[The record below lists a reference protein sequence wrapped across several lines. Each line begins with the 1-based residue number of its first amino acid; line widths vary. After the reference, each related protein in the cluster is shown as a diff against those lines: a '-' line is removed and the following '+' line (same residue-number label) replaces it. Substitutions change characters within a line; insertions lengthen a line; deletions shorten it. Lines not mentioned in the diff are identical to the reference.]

1 MPANGEQADRTEEN
15 EAKHALAS
23 SWSLGPRVE
32 ALEVLQSLFE
42 QALKRHK
49 QTRDELANED
59 RYFFITEDMKKLDIY
74 QESIAPR
81 ETNSESLSEIPAK
94 HSVPFWSPRYNA
106 HMNMDT
112 TLASII
118 RSPSSR
124 PSSSKTC
131 NAGPK
136 EFLKLTKKELL
147 NLTTSTVLSIP
158 TLLGKDELKRE
169 FDIKHGNT

>member
-23 SWSLGPRVE
+23 SWFLGPRVE

-74 QESIAPR
+74 QESIATR

-118 RSPSSR
+118 RCKPTCARPLEPQSLMLEISR
-124 PSSSKTC
+124 CVALDLTMLPQRQARTQQESR
-131 NAGPK
+131 AG
-136 EFLKLTKKELL
+136 
-147 NLTTSTVLSIP
+147 
-158 TLLGKDELKRE
+158 
-169 FDIKHGNT
+169 